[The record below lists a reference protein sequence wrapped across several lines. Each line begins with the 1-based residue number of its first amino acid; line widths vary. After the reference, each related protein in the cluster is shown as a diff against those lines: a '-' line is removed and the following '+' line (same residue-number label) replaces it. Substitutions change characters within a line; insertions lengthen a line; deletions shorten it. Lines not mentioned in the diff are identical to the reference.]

1 MPGDI
6 MRLSR
11 LMLYTSAWLMLGTPR
26 HAAGL
31 ERDREDAAP
40 CRRSWQGS
48 GARGRR
54 TARNESPERLHMKR
68 AGRIHR
74 RPLGVPH
81 DLMRSWLGRST
92 PVVVCRVCHLDGI
105 RRP

>member
-1 MPGDI
+1 MSGDI

-11 LMLYTSAWLMLGTPR
+11 LMLYTSAWLMLGTPAMLR
-26 HAAGL
+26 DLSVIGKMLRRAG
-31 ERDREDAAP
+31 
-40 CRRSWQGS
+40 RSWQGS

-74 RPLGVPH
+74 RPLRVPH
-81 DLMRSWLGRST
+81 DLMRS
-92 PVVVCRVCHLDGI
+92 
-105 RRP
+105 